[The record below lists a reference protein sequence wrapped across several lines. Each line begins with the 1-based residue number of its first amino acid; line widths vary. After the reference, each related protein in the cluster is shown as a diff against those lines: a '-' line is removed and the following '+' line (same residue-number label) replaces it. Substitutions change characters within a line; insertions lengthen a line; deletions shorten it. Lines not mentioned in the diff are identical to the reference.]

1 MRATNLAPRQP
12 KPKKFKPKRHLTD
25 YQVDKAKLANRQ
37 PGEKTLEIRRR
48 VEEVAQQ
55 LGFPGFD
62 VYGYRARNNWTISVY
77 EAHVVLCREAGLSY
91 PETALAWN
99 NSRAAHITAWE
110 RMKRVTDGHPAKYT
124 MEIVKRVKEM
134 NHD

>member
-25 YQVDKAKLANRQ
+25 YQVNKIKLEHRQ
-37 PGEKTLEIRRR
+37 PGEKTLEIRRL
-48 VEEVAQQ
+48 VEQVAQQ
-55 LGFPGFD
+55 LGFQGFD
-62 VYGYRARNNWTISVY
+62 AVGHRSRGEWAKSVY

-124 MEIVKRVKEM
+124 MEIVQRVKEM
-134 NHD
+134 NRD